1 MKINHGPAAVRGH
14 ADSAGLT
21 AGISA
26 IVRCFGK
33 DAIKDIEI
41 HACGEVSV
49 LHELSPELHRVIPG
63 VVGTMTTKDV
73 IKQSKE
79 VKR

>member
-1 MKINHGPAAVRGH
+1 MKINHGPVAVREH
-14 ADSAGLT
+14 ADQTGLT
-21 AGISA
+21 EGISA

-41 HACGEVSV
+41 NSGDEVSV
-49 LHELSPELHRVIPG
+49 LHDLSPELHRVIPG
-63 VVGTMTTKDV
+63 VVGTLTTKDV

>member
-1 MKINHGPAAVRGH
+1 MKINHGPTSVRQH

-21 AGISA
+21 EGISA

-41 HACGEVSV
+41 HAGGEVSV
-49 LHELSPELHRVIPG
+49 LHELSHQNARVIPG
-63 VVGTMTTKDV
+63 VVGGITIKDV
-73 IKQSKE
+73 IKQARE
-79 VKR
+79 FKR